1 MILAVFSAELR
12 RMTDLTYQLVYK
24 DIKMNNKIETK
35 EQNIEI
41 TLDEMQLIQDDEL
54 KTICGGGPT
63 DPEANHELDSCR
75 RPK

>member
-1 MILAVFSAELR
+1 
-12 RMTDLTYQLVYK
+12 
-24 DIKMNNKIETK
+24 MNNKIETK